1 MKNGRKDPKTVH
13 CVVSFAPP
21 YALAPVTF
29 RFRAL
34 AALAGRAPLGGAR
47 ETALAS
53 YVVAR
58 LAVGCLPGATLPVED
73 RGVRA
78 SAARTW
84 LASLALPVPVRA
96 PFVKVIESTRGD
108 SRPAVGAAIVTATDI
123 AASYLDAP
131 AIAEL
136 RALAAQL
143 TE

>member
-1 MKNGRKDPKTVH
+1 VKNGRKVPPVVH
-13 CVVSFAPP
+13 WVVSFAPP
-21 YALAPVTF
+21 YALAPTTF

-34 AALAGRAPLGGAR
+34 ADLAGRAPLGGGR

-58 LAVGCLPGATLPVED
+58 LAVGCLATSAIAPED
-73 RGVRA
+73 RATRA

-96 PFVKVIESTRGD
+96 PLVKVIESTRHE
-108 SRPAVGAAIVTATDI
+108 SRPAVAAAIVTVADV

-131 AIAEL
+131 ALAEL
-136 RALAAQL
+136 RGLAAEL
-143 TE
+143 S

>member
-1 MKNGRKDPKTVH
+1 MKNGRKDPDGVH
-13 CVVSFAPP
+13 CGVSFAPP
-21 YALAPVTF
+21 YALAPTTF

-34 AALAGRAPLGGAR
+34 AAHAGRAPLGGAR
-47 ETALAS
+47 ETTLAS

-58 LAVGCLPGATLPVED
+58 LAVGLLPGTMLPLED

-96 PFVKVIESTRGD
+96 PLVKVIESTRHD
-108 SRPAVGAAIVTATDI
+108 SRSAVAAALVTVADV
-123 AASYLDAP
+123 AASYLDGP

-136 RALAAQL
+136 RALAAQFS
-143 TE
+143 